1 MKGMFNTCV
10 KVVIHIF
17 IQNVLLIWQMNLLGM
32 QKDWSF
38 YLKINHLYVQREH

>member
-1 MKGMFNTCV
+1 MKSMFNTWL

-32 QKDWSF
+32 QKDWIF
-38 YLKINHLYVQREH
+38 DLKVNHL